1 MAMIRSLVIGLTAAV
16 FVWTVA
22 PALAGP
28 RGGFPGGH
36 GSGPVGGFPGSHG
49 PGGAVDQDPAHN
61 AAKGQSDNPHSNKGG
76 ECRGLTRAEQ
86 VASSQGKNEG
96 LKTAAEHAAEEAQEA
111 CK

>member
-1 MAMIRSLVIGLTAAV
+1 MTMIRSLTVGLVAAV
-16 FVWTVA
+16 LVWTVA

-36 GSGPVGGFPGSHG
+36 GTGPVGGFPGGHG
-49 PGGAVDQDPAHN
+49 PGGVMDQDPASRG
-61 AAKGQSDNPHSNKGG
+61 KSDNPHSNKGG

-86 VASSQGKNEG
+86 VASTEGKSEG